1 VLKYRVFQRVVFP
14 QGAVLTLSTYNA
26 AQHRFTIFVAAL
38 AFLLVVAGGL
48 VTSNNAG
55 LAVPDWPT
63 SFGHLFKI
71 PKMIG
76 GVKFEHGHRMIAEF
90 VGLLTIIA
98 AIWTWRVD
106 KRRWMRGLTLGA
118 VAGVIIQGVIG
129 GIGVRQMLPPW
140 VSSLHA
146 TFGQTMFCALAAI
159 AVFTSRSW
167 LDEPTVKITRKD
179 ARPLLRH
186 CWMLIGFL
194 YLQLILG
201 AAFRHVWT
209 KWGPSGSN
217 HWPVQKIIH
226 AFLYPHILNAVLV
239 AVLLLYVSLR
249 TLTKHSNIPHLR
261 RPALWLLLLLIAQLL
276 LGVSAYVV
284 RVVQGVNESQPT
296 MSLVEVTVAHLAVG
310 ALILALTVV
319 LTIQAYRH
327 AGDPASVIPFD
338 RHREVASA

>member
-1 VLKYRVFQRVVFP
+1 
-14 QGAVLTLSTYNA
+14 
-26 AQHRFTIFVAAL
+26 
-38 AFLLVVAGGL
+38 
-48 VTSNNAG
+48 
-55 LAVPDWPT
+55 
-63 SFGHLFKI
+63 
-71 PKMIG
+71 
-76 GVKFEHGHRMIAEF
+76 
-90 VGLLTIIA
+90 
-98 AIWTWRVD
+98 VD